1 MNAYMVYEYDYEA
14 TLIYGIYSS
23 RELAENRLAELGKT
37 YPTEFVRIAKIELNK
52 DYEGYPTEEG
62 EQ

>member
-1 MNAYMVYEYDYEA
+1 MNAYMVYEDDYES

-37 YPTEFVRIAKIELNK
+37 YPNVAKGWVQIAEIELNK
-52 DYEGYPTEEG
+52 DYNGFPTL
-62 EQ
+62 